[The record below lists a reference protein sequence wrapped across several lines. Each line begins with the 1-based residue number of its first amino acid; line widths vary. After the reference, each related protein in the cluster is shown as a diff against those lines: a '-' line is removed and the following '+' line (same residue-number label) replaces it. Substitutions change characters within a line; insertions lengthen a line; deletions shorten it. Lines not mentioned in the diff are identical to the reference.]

1 MKMTDRNAAGCGK
14 SRLAEI
20 WKLRG
25 VGMNKV
31 KAAMRLL
38 TSLRSRPQSADVQR
52 QTFDRLSSLGP
63 EPTVDDVFYCFRLIL
78 GRHPNMEDLK
88 AHACVAQFTDLKH
101 VVQSYLQSKEFAAR
115 EMLTTISKP
124 ILKRFPDFC
133 IYVDPLEPFI
143 GRGIAAG
150 NYEPGVEAIFRKC
163 VRPGMTVLDIG
174 ANVGFFTM
182 LAASLVGP
190 EGRVVAFEPNSNNV
204 RMLEA
209 SRRANGFENVQV
221 HCLAASDAPG
231 ILAFDTAYS
240 NGIAASLGSS
250 VDGLLGTAIIP
261 AIDADRL
268 LADDQPVHFIKI
280 DVEGGEY
287 RALNGMRRTLSRY
300 RPTIVSE
307 FYPGVLGSV
316 SGVSPE
322 EYLRFLMGQ
331 KYSIAVVE
339 DNSCVTTCDNLEAV
353 MATYQRR
360 GVNHID
366 LLLTPV

>member
-1 MKMTDRNAAGCGK
+1 
-14 SRLAEI
+14 
-20 WKLRG
+20 
-25 VGMNKV
+25 MNQV
-31 KAAMRLL
+31 KAALHFL
-38 TSLRSRPQSADVQR
+38 TRIRSRRKSADVQL
-52 QTFDRLSSLGP
+52 QTLDRLSSLGP
-63 EPTVDDVFYCFRLIL
+63 EPTDDDIFYCFRLLL
-78 GRHPNMEDLK
+78 GRQPNMEEK
-88 AHACVAQFTDLKH
+88 EAHGNVAQFTDLKH
-101 VVQSYLQSKEFAAR
+101 IVQSFLQSEEFADR
-115 EMLTTISKP
+115 GMLTTISKP
-124 ILKRFPDFC
+124 ILKRFTDFC

-150 NYEPGVEAIFRKC
+150 SYEPGVEAIFRKC

-209 SRRANGFENVQV
+209 SRRENGFANVQV

-231 ILAFDTAYS
+231 ILAFDTSYS

-250 VDGLLGTAIIP
+250 VNGLFGTTIIP

-287 RALNGMRRTLSRY
+287 RSLNGMRRTLSRC

-307 FYPGVLGSV
+307 FYPGVLSSV

-322 EYLRFLMGQ
+322 QYLRFLIDQ
-331 KYSIAVVE
+331 KYAIAVVE
-339 DNSCVTTCDNLEAV
+339 DDGCLTACDDLEAV
-353 MATYQRR
+353 MTTHQRR
-360 GVNHID
+360 AVNHID
-366 LLLTPV
+366 LLLTPN